1 MYQRISWNRLEELA
15 QELLLSTE
23 GTETWGPHNVSRG
36 KELIKFEEEVLGV
49 KAVRYD
55 AFFCNFEPI
64 AEWCHRDFGENFNF
78 KWSVNIPLKNTQG
91 TSTTFYST
99 RGAPISDETT
109 KEYSNRT
116 SINHHRWHIP
126 TRCTLLEEHFTQGIF
141 AIDTSIP
148 HAINNPHNHL
158 IRKVYCLRMPS
169 EWHPDQI
176 FKNYD

>member
-15 QELLLSTE
+15 QEILLSTQ
-23 GTETWGPHNVSRG
+23 GIETWGPHNVSRG
-36 KELIKFEEEVLGV
+36 KELIKFEKEVLGTE
-49 KAVRYD
+49 AVRYD
-55 AFFCNFEPI
+55 AFFCNFEPR

-78 KWSVNIPLKNTQG
+78 KWSVNIPLENTQG
-91 TSTTFYST
+91 TSTTFYSV
-99 RGAPISDETT
+99 RGAPLNDNEMIEHSKRNAT
-109 KEYSNRT
+109 
-116 SINHHRWHIP
+116 NHHRWHIP
-126 TRCTLLEEHFTQGIF
+126 TRCKLLEEHLTQGIF

-148 HAINNPHNHL
+148 HAINNPNNHL